1 MLRIAICD
9 DEQEMVSSHQKVV
22 EECLRQ
28 CDEIGEITG
37 YTCKRGLEYAKT
49 EVLAPVRT
57 VTSTVRVKGGKNPV
71 VAVKTAQPIPKGM
84 IGQCMEVIYGIEVNA
99 PVSIGDV
106 ICANIADTGVDLV
119 ASAAC

>member
-1 MLRIAICD
+1 MSEKISLTCIGCPLGCS
-9 DEQEMVSSHQKVV
+9 VTVTKNG
-22 EECLRQ
+22 
-28 CDEIGEITG
+28 DEIEEITG